1 MVAVHA
7 LVTLILHYMSCS
19 KMAVIIRSLKPVL
32 KVEANGSIMLADL
45 QRDRISRFISQ
56 ILKNENINLLK
67 IFDSLTID
75 L

>member
-1 MVAVHA
+1 
-7 LVTLILHYMSCS
+7 
-19 KMAVIIRSLKPVL
+19 MAVIIKSLKPVL
-32 KVEANGSIMLADL
+32 KVEANGSIVLADL
-45 QRDRISRFISQ
+45 QRDRISRFISR